1 MAFFGKKIIKV
12 TEKWVPVVKS
22 ISNYDAKRLAK
33 DIEKESTVSQ
43 TDVMA
48 VLTAIPAVM
57 TRYLAEGHSVKLDGI
72 GSFHL
77 SFECKKTGVDTP
89 EEVSMDQ
96 VTNIKVQFRPAM
108 KAGVGAQKGKKI
120 NTLIADD
127 IEWTYLPGTDKA
139 DDSAASGG
147 EGENTDTGGSTTGGT
162 TGGGTTGGGG
172 DLEG

>member
-1 MAFFGKKIIKV
+1 MAFYSKKYVKL
-12 TEKWVPVVKS
+12 TEKWIPVSKTVS
-22 ISNYDAKRLAK
+22 CYDAKRLAK

-48 VLTAIPAVM
+48 VLNAIPTVM

-72 GSFHL
+72 GSFFL
-77 SFECKKTGVDTP
+77 TFECKKTGVDTP

-108 KAGVGAQKGKKI
+108 KGGSTKGKFN

-127 IEWTYLPGTDKA
+127 IEWTYLPSAKGESIEDDAEDDGGANNNQGNQGGT
-139 DDSAASGG
+139 SGG
-147 EGENTDTGGSTTGGT
+147 DDFVG
-162 TGGGTTGGGG
+162 
-172 DLEG
+172 

>member
-1 MAFFGKKIIKV
+1 MAFYSKKYVKL
-12 TEKWVPVVKS
+12 TEKWIPVSKTVS
-22 ISNYDAKRLAK
+22 CYDAHRLAK

-48 VLTAIPAVM
+48 VLNAIPTVM

-72 GSFHL
+72 GSFFL
-77 SFECKKTGVDTP
+77 TFECKKTGVDTP

-108 KAGVGAQKGKKI
+108 KGGSMKGKFN

-127 IEWTYLPGTDKA
+127 IEWIYLPSTKGESFDDDAEENEGSNNEQGTQGGNN
-139 DDSAASGG
+139 SGDG
-147 EGENTDTGGSTTGGT
+147 GFEG
-162 TGGGTTGGGG
+162 
-172 DLEG
+172 

>member
-1 MAFFGKKIIKV
+1 MAFYSKKYVKL
-12 TEKWVPVVKS
+12 TEKWIPVSKTVS
-22 ISNYDAKRLAK
+22 CYDAHRLAK

-48 VLTAIPAVM
+48 VLNAIPTVM

-72 GSFHL
+72 GSFFL
-77 SFECKKTGVDTP
+77 TFECKKTGVDTP

-108 KAGVGAQKGKKI
+108 KGGSMKGKFN

-127 IEWTYLPGTDKA
+127 IEWTYLPSTKGDVEENEGTNNEQGNQGGNN
-139 DDSAASGG
+139 SGDG
-147 EGENTDTGGSTTGGT
+147 GFEG
-162 TGGGTTGGGG
+162 
-172 DLEG
+172 

>member
-1 MAFFGKKIIKV
+1 MAFYSKKYVKL
-12 TEKWVPVVKS
+12 TEKWIPVSKTVS
-22 ISNYDAKRLAK
+22 CYDAHRLAK

-48 VLTAIPAVM
+48 VLNAIPTVM

-72 GSFHL
+72 GSFFL
-77 SFECKKTGVDTP
+77 TFECKKTGVDTP

-108 KAGVGAQKGKKI
+108 KGGSSKGKFN

-127 IEWTYLPGTDKA
+127 IEWTYLPSAKGESIEDDAEDDGGANNNQGNQGGT
-139 DDSAASGG
+139 SGG
-147 EGENTDTGGSTTGGT
+147 DDFVG
-162 TGGGTTGGGG
+162 
-172 DLEG
+172 

>member
-1 MAFFGKKIIKV
+1 MAFFSKQFVKLTGKWIPRPKTV
-12 TEKWVPVVKS
+12 ST
-22 ISNYDAKRLAK
+22 YDAKRLAK

-48 VLTAIPAVM
+48 VLTAIPTVM

-72 GSFHL
+72 GSFFL
-77 SFECKKTGVDTP
+77 NFECKKTGVDTA

-108 KAGVGAQKGKKI
+108 KAGVGSQKGKKI

-127 IEWTYLPGTDKA
+127 IEWTYLPSSKGEAEEDNIEG
-139 DDSAASGG
+139 DDVTNNDQG
-147 EGENTDTGGSTTGGT
+147 NQ
-162 TGGGTTGGGG
+162 GGGTSGGGFAG
-172 DLEG
+172 

>member
-1 MAFFGKKIIKV
+1 MAFFSKQFVKLTGKWIPRPKTV
-12 TEKWVPVVKS
+12 ST
-22 ISNYDAKRLAK
+22 YDAKRLAK

-48 VLTAIPAVM
+48 VLTAIPTVM

-72 GSFHL
+72 GSFFL
-77 SFECKKTGVDTP
+77 TFECKKTGVDTP

-108 KAGVGAQKGKKI
+108 KGSSKKGKFN

-127 IEWTYLPGTDKA
+127 IEWTYLPSTKGESFDDDAEENEGSNNEQGTQ
-139 DDSAASGG
+139 
-147 EGENTDTGGSTTGGT
+147 
-162 TGGGTTGGGG
+162 GGGTSGGGG
-172 DLEG
+172 FAG

>member
-1 MAFFGKKIIKV
+1 MAFYSKKYVKL
-12 TEKWVPVVKS
+12 TEKWIPVSKTVS
-22 ISNYDAKRLAK
+22 CYDAHRLAK

-48 VLTAIPAVM
+48 VLNAIPTVM

-72 GSFHL
+72 GSFFL
-77 SFECKKTGVDTP
+77 TFECKKTGVDTP

-108 KAGVGAQKGKKI
+108 KGSSKKGKFN

-127 IEWTYLPGTDKA
+127 IEWTYLPSATGESFA
-139 DDSAASGG
+139 DDAEED
-147 EGENTDTGGSTTGGT
+147 EGANNNQ
-162 TGGGTTGGGG
+162 GGG
-172 DLEG
+172 DFVG

>member
-1 MAFFGKKIIKV
+1 MAFYSKKYVKL
-12 TEKWVPVVKS
+12 TEKWIPVSKTVS
-22 ISNYDAKRLAK
+22 CYDAHRLAK

-48 VLTAIPAVM
+48 VLNAIPTVM

-72 GSFHL
+72 GSFFL
-77 SFECKKTGVDTP
+77 TFECKKTGVDTP

-108 KAGVGAQKGKKI
+108 KGGSMKGKFN

-127 IEWTYLPGTDKA
+127 IEWTYLPSTKGESFDDDAEENEGSNNGQGTQ
-139 DDSAASGG
+139 
-147 EGENTDTGGSTTGGT
+147 
-162 TGGGTTGGGG
+162 GGGTSGGGG
-172 DLEG
+172 FAG

>member
-1 MAFFGKKIIKV
+1 MAFYSKKYVKL
-12 TEKWVPVVKS
+12 TEKWIPVSKTVS
-22 ISNYDAKRLAK
+22 CYDAHRLAK

-48 VLTAIPAVM
+48 VLNAIPNVM

-72 GSFHL
+72 GSFFL
-77 SFECKKTGVDTP
+77 TFECKKTGVDTA

-108 KAGVGAQKGKKI
+108 KGGSMKGKFN

-127 IEWTYLPGTDKA
+127 IEWTYLPSTKGESFDDDAEENEGSNNEQGTQ
-139 DDSAASGG
+139 
-147 EGENTDTGGSTTGGT
+147 
-162 TGGGTTGGGG
+162 GGGTSGGGG
-172 DLEG
+172 FAG

>member
-1 MAFFGKKIIKV
+1 MAFYSKKYVKL
-12 TEKWVPVVKS
+12 TEKWIPVSKTVS
-22 ISNYDAKRLAK
+22 CYDAHRLAK

-48 VLTAIPAVM
+48 VLNAIPNVM

-72 GSFHL
+72 GSFFL
-77 SFECKKTGVDTP
+77 TFECKKTGVDTA

-108 KAGVGAQKGKKI
+108 KGGSMKGKFN

-127 IEWTYLPGTDKA
+127 IEWTYLPSDKGESIE
-139 DDSAASGG
+139 DDAEDDGG
-147 EGENTDTGGSTTGGT
+147 ANNNQGNQGGT
-162 TGGGTTGGGG
+162 SGGGG
-172 DLEG
+172 FAG